1 MSMPRRPK
9 RIKKS
14 VERSGN
20 AGFTLLE
27 LIVSMVVLTYGVLG
41 VAGSTIYVLRQ
52 VTVADLGTKRV
63 AAVRSVV
70 ERVRAQPFDTVGSGT
85 DSLGLYSLE
94 WTSTRQ
100 GSGSKLIRVISTGP
114 GLTTT
119 EDGPRIV
126 PAVGDTFT
134 YLIVRP

>member
-1 MSMPRRPK
+1 MPK
-9 RIKKS
+9 RLEGAKKS

-27 LIVSMVVLTYGVLG
+27 LVVSMVVLTYGILG
-41 VAGSTIYVLRQ
+41 VVGSTMYVTRQ
-52 VTVADLGTKRV
+52 VTVAALGTKRV

-70 ERVRAQPFDTVGSGT
+70 ERVRAQRFDTVGSGT

-100 GSGSKLIRVISTGP
+100 GSGSKLIRVISIGP

-119 EDGPRIV
+119 EDGPKIV
-126 PAVGDTFT
+126 SEAADTFT

>member
-1 MSMPRRPK
+1 MSIPRRHDGA
-9 RIKKS
+9 RKS
-14 VERSGN
+14 VERSGDT
-20 AGFTLLE
+20 GFTLLE

-52 VTVADLGTKRV
+52 VTVADLGTTRV

-119 EDGPRIV
+119 GDGPRIV